1 MENASKALIMAGGI
15 LIGLL
20 IISLAVYLFV
30 DFGRTSAEINSQN
43 AEQQVVEFNSKFTK
57 YESYKDKD
65 DNWQTTI
72 YDIITLAGYAKENNE
87 HYSDS
92 PDEQI
97 SVNIISS
104 PAKSNIQQL
113 SDYKNLMAQYMYDS
127 SGTNLEK
134 FSCES
139 ISYNTRGKIKSI
151 NFKTV
156 N

>member
-30 DFGRTSAEINSQN
+30 DFGKTAADINDQN
-43 AEQQVVEFNSKFTK
+43 AAQQVTEFNSRFTK
-57 YESYKDKD
+57 YESYKDD
-65 DNWQTTI
+65 EGNWKTTI
-72 YDIITLAGYAKENNE
+72 YDIISLAGYAKENNE
-87 HYSDS
+87 YYNESA
-92 PDEQI
+92 DEQI
-97 SVNIISS
+97 SVNIVGT
-104 PAKSNIQQL
+104 PPKSNIQRL
-113 SDYKNLMAQYMYDS
+113 DYKSFMSRYMYDG
-127 SGTNLEK
+127 SGTTLKK

-139 ISYNTRGKIKSI
+139 ISYNTRGKVKSI

>member
-127 SGTNLEK
+127 SGTNLKK